1 MSYGLLTLAALL
13 VLLPAAARGA
23 ANRNH
28 GQKLGSAPGNKLHD
42 ASLLLS
48 ASSLGR
54 RTAFV
59 VF

>member
-1 MSYGLLTLAALL
+1 MGTS
-13 VLLPAAARGA
+13 PSQRPRNQERSS
-23 ANRNH
+23 NRNH
-28 GQKLGSAPGNKLHD
+28 GQKLGSAPGNKFHD